1 MARGRNG
8 SPPGF
13 PAASTPCRGLEKM
26 IATEASAPPSRDPS
40 GVFDRALERR
50 ERPCRGSGW
59 LALSRNEAEM
69 E

>member
-26 IATEASAPPSRDPS
+26 IATGAAARPSATDPC
-40 GVFDRALERR
+40 GMFDRALERR
-50 ERPCRGSGW
+50 ERP
-59 LALSRNEAEM
+59 
-69 E
+69 